1 MNSNE
6 LREQTSVLIVG
17 AGPAGLAAAV
27 TLAEAGV
34 DHVVLDQLGEAAN
47 TSRAV
52 AVHARTLE
60 VLDELGVTDELITKG
75 LITRRFSMYNGT
87 RALVSIGF
95 DDLPTRYPFIL
106 MAPQDATEA
115 TLLGK
120 LRSLGGDVHR
130 PYAVTKLDNR
140 AEGVT
145 VTATDAEGIEHRI
158 DADYVIG
165 ADGMH
170 SVVREQVGIGFTG
183 GSYAESFV
191 LGDVRMSWPAAR
203 REGSL
208 RLSAEGITVIAP
220 LPGDRFRVVAT
231 VAEAPQQPTI
241 DDIQA
246 VLDRHGLQETA
257 KVTEVLWSS
266 RFHVHHRVA
275 DRYREGRVLL
285 IGDAAH
291 VHSPAGGQGMN
302 TGIQDGVALG
312 KLLAKAVNGEDV
324 LDEYE
329 ATRRPVALGVVA
341 FTDQMT
347 RMATLSSA
355 PLRVLRDAAL
365 PLLTRIP
372 MVRRRIAYQMAELAN
387 R

>member
-1 MNSNE
+1 M
-6 LREQTSVLIVG
+6 
-17 AGPAGLAAAV
+17 
-27 TLAEAGV
+27 
-34 DHVVLDQLGEAAN
+34 
-47 TSRAV
+47 
-52 AVHARTLE
+52 HARTLE

-87 RALVSIGF
+87 RTLVSIGF
-95 DDLPTRYPFIL
+95 DHLPTRYPFIL

-120 LRSLGGDVHR
+120 LRSLGSDVHR

-145 VTATDAEGIEHRI
+145 VTATDADGEEHRI
-158 DADYVIG
+158 EADFVIG

-170 SVVREQVGIGFTG
+170 SVVREQAGIGFTG

-191 LGDVRMSWPAAR
+191 LGDVRMNWPAAR
-203 REGSL
+203 TEGSL

-246 VLDRHGLQETA
+246 VLDRHGLQGTA

-312 KLLAKAVNGEDV
+312 KLLVKALHGEDV
-324 LDEYE
+324 LDQYE

-341 FTDQMT
+341 FTDRMT
-347 RMATLSSA
+347 RGHALLGPTARAARRGPA
-355 PLRVLRDAAL
+355 PDHPDSPGAPQDRL
-365 PLLTRIP
+365 PDG
-372 MVRRRIAYQMAELAN
+372 
-387 R
+387 